1 MLNQAS
7 TSLIKKPY
15 QSQQWTPEQIDE
27 FTICIDDPIHFVKHY
42 CYIQHPIKGK
52 VKFDLFEYQ
61 EKLINTYNDYR
72 YAIAMLPRQT
82 GKSTAAAAYLL
93 WYCMFKPDSTVLIA
107 AHKYAGAQEIMQ
119 RVRFIYEM
127 LPDWIKAGCTSY
139 NRGSIEFDNASRI
152 VSQATTE
159 NTGRGMSLT
168 LIYLDE
174 FAFVPPRIAQEFWTS
189 ISPTLST
196 GGKCIITSTPNQD
209 NDQFAQIW
217 KSAVDNIDDYGNEQE
232 LGKNGFKPFRSYWN
246 EHPDRNDAW
255 AAEERGK
262 IGEERFRREHECEF
276 ITADE
281 TLISPLKLVLME
293 AKDAVRKTGE
303 IRWFG
308 QLKSTSTYIIGLDPC
323 IGTGSD
329 FSAIEVFSLPGLQQV
344 AEWQHN
350 KTDVRKQILVLQ
362 EILDEIHKVQEDENN
377 IYYSIENNGIGK
389 ASIQVLEEL
398 GLQNF
403 YGVLVNEPKLRGQ
416 KFYKGMVTT
425 LNNKLEACARLKYF
439 VENQKIK
446 IYSRNL
452 IKQLKVF
459 VARGRSFAAKDGE
472 HDDLVMAAVL
482 CVRIVQTLTKHDEGA
497 YEELIDPLGTDPSD
511 LPMPIGFI

>member
-15 QSQQWTPEQIDE
+15 QAQQWTPEQIDE

-52 VKFDLFEYQ
+52 VSFDLFEYQ

>member
-15 QSQQWTPEQIDE
+15 QSQQWTPELIDE

-52 VKFDLFEYQ
+52 VSFDLFEYQ

>member
-1 MLNQAS
+1 
-7 TSLIKKPY
+7 
-15 QSQQWTPEQIDE
+15 
-27 FTICIDDPIHFVKHY
+27 
-42 CYIQHPIKGK
+42 
-52 VKFDLFEYQ
+52 
-61 EKLINTYNDYR
+61 
-72 YAIAMLPRQT
+72 
-82 GKSTAAAAYLL
+82 
-93 WYCMFKPDSTVLIA
+93 
-107 AHKYAGAQEIMQ
+107 
-119 RVRFIYEM
+119 
-127 LPDWIKAGCTSY
+127 
-139 NRGSIEFDNASRI
+139 
-152 VSQATTE
+152 
-159 NTGRGMSLT
+159 
-168 LIYLDE
+168 
-174 FAFVPPRIAQEFWTS
+174 
-189 ISPTLST
+189 
-196 GGKCIITSTPNQD
+196 
-209 NDQFAQIW
+209 
-217 KSAVDNIDDYGNEQE
+217 
-232 LGKNGFKPFRSYWN
+232 
-246 EHPDRNDAW
+246 
-255 AAEERGK
+255 
-262 IGEERFRREHECEF
+262 
-276 ITADE
+276 
-281 TLISPLKLVLME
+281 ME